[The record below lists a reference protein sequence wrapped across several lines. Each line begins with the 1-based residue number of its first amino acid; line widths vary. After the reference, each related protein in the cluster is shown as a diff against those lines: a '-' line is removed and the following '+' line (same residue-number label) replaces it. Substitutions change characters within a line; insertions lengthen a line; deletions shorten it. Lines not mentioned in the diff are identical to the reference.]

1 MKKTNEELKNISQKK
16 LKRKSIFT
24 NNKAITL
31 ISLVITIVLLIIL
44 AGIAI
49 NLGLKENGLL
59 SKAKF
64 AKDKYINEQ
73 ENEKKGLNDLYSE
86 VLVATG
92 ENSQITISGKELKEL
107 IKEEVQKSTQQ
118 PTGIKTDTFITNK
131 ISTLSSY
138 TNIASI
144 SNLCTKGSDE
154 NNKIQEYLSYSDETG
169 YTVLKSGWYFFE
181 TYNGIWGADYC
192 DLYLSINNKNI
203 LLTTTGYTG
212 ETNTGEHNNNNF
224 SIYLKENDIIYFLS
238 TKGGTAAYRSLI
250 AKVYPMF

>member
-16 LKRKSIFT
+16 LKRKSIFI

-92 ENSQITISGKELKEL
+92 ENSQITISVKDLKKL
-107 IKEEVQKSTQQ
+107 INEEVK
-118 PTGIKTDTFITNK
+118 KF
-131 ISTLSSY
+131 Y
-138 TNIASI
+138 
-144 SNLCTKGSDE
+144 E
-154 NNKIQEYLSYSDETG
+154 
-169 YTVLKSGWYFFE
+169 
-181 TYNGIWGADYC
+181 
-192 DLYLSINNKNI
+192 
-203 LLTTTGYTG
+203 
-212 ETNTGEHNNNNF
+212 
-224 SIYLKENDIIYFLS
+224 S
-238 TKGGTAAYRSLI
+238 TKRNTN
-250 AKVYPMF
+250 

>member
-92 ENSQITISGKELKEL
+92 EN
-107 IKEEVQKSTQQ
+107 TQQ

-138 TNIASI
+138 TNIASM